1 MTFIVAEIGIN
12 WDGDF
17 ELAKEMMMQSKKA
30 GCDAVKFQAFSEE
43 IVKEHPEKN
52 RLIKASISK
61 ENIETIHQLAKSVD
75 IEWFCT
81 PMYVNAV
88 SLIEPYVKKIKIR
101 NTDGKILLQNKSSEL
116 TDAVLHTDKD
126 IIISS
131 ETSPKN
137 SKYFDNSKISWLYVV
152 PKYPCG
158 FEDLDFRKMEDFHGY
173 SNHCPNILAPVAAA
187 ILGAKIIEVHIT
199 SDKKKNFIDN
209 PVSFDYSELGQMVKL
224 IRNCEK
230 IKR

>member
-1 MTFIVAEIGIN
+1 MTFVVAEIGIN

-17 ELAKEMMMQSKKA
+17 ELAKEMMIQSKKC
-30 GCDAVKFQAFSEE
+30 GCDAVKFQAFTEE

-52 RLIKASISK
+52 RLVKASISK
-61 ENIETIHQLAKSVD
+61 ENIETINKLAKNVD

-81 PMYVNAV
+81 PMYVDAV

-101 NTDGKILLQNKSSEL
+101 YADGKILLQNKSSEL
-116 TDAVLHTDKD
+116 TDAVLKTNKD

-131 ETSPKN
+131 EASPKN

-158 FEDLDFRKMEDFHGY
+158 FVDLDFTKINNFQGY
-173 SNHCPNILAPVAAA
+173 SNHCPNILAPVAAT

-209 PVSFDYSELGQMVKL
+209 LVSFNYNELEQMVNL